1 MLELSKE
8 KEEIIEKL
16 LNKKK
21 HIKDKEA
28 LKAIDKKIAAIKKQS
43 VTK

>member
-1 MLELSKE
+1 MLELGKE

-16 LNKKK
+16 LEKRK

-28 LKAIDKKIAAIKKQS
+28 IKAIDKKIAALKKQS